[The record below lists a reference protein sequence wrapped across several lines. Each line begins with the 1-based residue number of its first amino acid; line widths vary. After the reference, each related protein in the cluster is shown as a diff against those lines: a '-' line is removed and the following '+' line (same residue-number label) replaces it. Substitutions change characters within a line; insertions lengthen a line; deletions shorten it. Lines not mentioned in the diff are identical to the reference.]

1 MGAVLPDVIMSTSQ
15 IVPKFAQ
22 KVATPVF
29 KTIKSLSKKQ
39 KSYQQLFGP
48 LLKENLSPRRFKI
61 AQFGHTGS

>member
-48 LLKENLSPRRFKI
+48 LLKENLSPRRLKI
-61 AQFGHTGS
+61 AQFSHTGS